1 MTAAIWKA
9 SAAAQDRSMHAD
21 FPHEKRDKTR
31 PIKVLVTES
40 ERAAIERG
48 ATAVAMPPSTYLR
61 NLGVG
66 HMPKSTLDQQ
76 AILAL
81 IKVNADQGRLGGL
94 FKLWLSG
101 QSSEKGLTIDIR
113 KLLKEIEDMQKMLR
127 ALIDRL

>member
-1 MTAAIWKA
+1 M
-9 SAAAQDRSMHAD
+9 DAD
-21 FPHEKRDKTR
+21 FLNEKRDKAR
-31 PIKVLVTES
+31 PIKVLVTDS

-48 ATAVAMPPSTYLR
+48 ASAVAMPSSTYLR
-61 NLGVG
+61 NLGLG
-66 HMPKSTLDQQ
+66 HLPKSTLDQR

-81 IKVNADQGRLGGL
+81 LRINSDQGRLGGL

-113 KLLKEIEDMQKMLR
+113 KLLKEIEDTQKTLR